1 MLGQAVAAA
10 ATRLHHE
17 VLAPSGAELD
27 VTDPAAVREDLA
39 AFAPAAII
47 NCAAWTDVDG
57 AESHEAEALAVNGEG
72 AGTVARAAAAFGAR
86 IVHVST
92 DYVFDGA
99 AREPYAE
106 DHPVAPVGA
115 YGRTKP
121 SGEQAVAAAAEDH
134 AIVRTAWLFGAG
146 GRNFVDTILG
156 LAAERD
162 ELEVVADQVG
172 SPTWTGHLAPA
183 LVEVAERRDTGILHA
198 AGAGR
203 CSWYELAVE
212 AIDRA
217 GLLCRVVP
225 TTAARFPRP
234 APRPAFSVLGRTRKE
249 SPVLPPW
256 QEGLAGHLA
265 AKVPTGAGGK
275 A

>member
-1 MLGQAVAAA
+1 
-10 ATRLHHE
+10 
-17 VLAPSGAELD
+17 
-27 VTDPAAVREDLA
+27 
-39 AFAPAAII
+39 
-47 NCAAWTDVDG
+47 
-57 AESHEAEALAVNGEG
+57 
-72 AGTVARAAAAFGAR
+72 
-86 IVHVST
+86 VHVST
-92 DYVFDGA
+92 DYVFDGG

-115 YGRTKP
+115 YGRTKLA
-121 SGEQAVAAAAEDH
+121 GEQEVAAASEDH
-134 AIVRTAWLFGAG
+134 AIVRTAWLFGTG
-146 GRNFVDTILG
+146 GRNFVDTVLS
-156 LAAERD
+156 LAAERE

-183 LVEVAERRDTGILHA
+183 LVEVAERADTGILHA
-198 AGAGR
+198 VGAGH

-212 AIDRA
+212 TVDRA

-225 TTAARFPRP
+225 TTTVRFPRP
-234 APRPAFSVLGRTRKE
+234 APRPAFSVLGRTRRE

-265 AKVPTGAGGK
+265 AKVPMEAGRR